1 MQFYISVYFQ
11 GKDYCLKVEITKLTR
26 ELAEYK
32 ISGRNRSITL
42 QTNSPFLR
50 SQALKY
56 KSSYWKIIDG
66 IPPVNGFLENIIK
79 QLEIYESG
87 MNRENS

>member
-26 ELAEYK
+26 ALVEYK
-32 ISGRNRSITL
+32 ISGRNRSFTL

-56 KSSYWKIIDG
+56 KSPDWKIIDG
-66 IPPVNGFLENIIK
+66 IPPANGFLENIIK
-79 QLEIYESG
+79 QLEIYEAG
-87 MNRENS
+87 MNRGK